1 MNSIWEQTAQRE
13 ERPALKENL
22 HTDVAVIGAGM
33 AGVLTAFLL
42 RRHGVDCVVLEAA
55 RIGSGQTAGT
65 TAKITSQH
73 GLVYHGLIER
83 FGEAAARQ
91 YARINQRAIGAYRR
105 IAEENGIDCMLEER
119 DAYTYGLTDAEPL
132 RQEAQ
137 AAAALGLPA
146 TFCDAVR
153 LPFPVAGAVRFTG
166 QAQFHPL
173 RFLYGVS
180 DKLRI
185 FEHSPVAEVEDNALS
200 VNGYTVTADKIV
212 FATHYPFI
220 NFPGLYFTK
229 MYQSRS
235 YILALENA
243 APIDGMFVG
252 AAEGDLSLRTAGRL
266 LLFCGGAH
274 RTGENSAGGCYQMLL
289 SKADDLFP
297 GSRVVAR
304 WSAQDCMTPDNVPY
318 IGQYAPGKPDW
329 YVAAGFNKWG
339 MSGSMAAA
347 ELLADAITGRKN
359 ADAEMFSPQR
369 FNAAIAME
377 TLREGAQ
384 AVKGLSLQHLTVPKI
399 MVADLPVGHGGVVE
413 IGEHKA
419 GVYRDEAGRL
429 HVVNTRCPHLGCQL
443 EWNPDEKSWDCPCH
457 GSRFDFH
464 GYLIDNPACRSLE
477 RWDIE

>member
-1 MNSIWEQTAQRE
+1 MASSI
-13 ERPALKENL
+13 
-22 HTDVAVIGAGM
+22 M
-33 AGVLTAFLL
+33 
-42 RRHGVDCVVLEAA
+42 
-55 RIGSGQTAGT
+55 
-65 TAKITSQH
+65 
-73 GLVYHGLIER
+73 
-83 FGEAAARQ
+83 AAARQ

-105 IAEENGIDCMLEER
+105 IAEENGIDCMLEQR

-266 LLFCGGAH
+266 LLFCRRRFAA
-274 RTGENSAGGCYQMLL
+274 R
-289 SKADDLFP
+289 FP
-297 GSRVVAR
+297 
-304 WSAQDCMTPDNVPY
+304 
-318 IGQYAPGKPDW
+318 
-329 YVAAGFNKWG
+329 F
-339 MSGSMAAA
+339 
-347 ELLADAITGRKN
+347 
-359 ADAEMFSPQR
+359 
-369 FNAAIAME
+369 
-377 TLREGAQ
+377 
-384 AVKGLSLQHLTVPKI
+384 GLVC
-399 MVADLPVGHGGVVE
+399 G
-413 IGEHKA
+413 
-419 GVYRDEAGRL
+419 GRL
-429 HVVNTRCPHLGCQL
+429 QQMGDERFYGSGGTTCRRDHRPEECRC
-443 EWNPDEKSWDCPCH
+443 
-457 GSRFDFH
+457 
-464 GYLIDNPACRSLE
+464 
-477 RWDIE
+477 